1 MAKPNKIPDFKK
13 MYPEASEEVIAV
25 LKVTERKMQYQE
37 YDLKNEKTVIDIK
50 TQTVTVIPSREDSY
64 ERLLEQAVQFVDEK
78 PGPEELALQ
87 RMEMQQLHKAIS
99 LLSEEERYLII
110 QIYFEERTEREV
122 AEELGVY
129 HNAIH
134 KQKNRI
140 LQKLRYFF
148 EKI

>member
-1 MAKPNKIPDFKK
+1 MAKPNRIPDFKK
-13 MYPEASEEVIAV
+13 IYPEASEEVIAV

-37 YDLKNEKTVIDIK
+37 YDLKNEKTVVDIN

-64 ERLLEQAVQFVDEK
+64 ERLLEQAVQFVDEE
-78 PGPEELALQ
+78 PGPEEIALQ
-87 RMEMQQLHKAIS
+87 RMEIQQLHKAIS
-99 LLSEEERYLII
+99 LLSEEERYLIV
-110 QIYFEERTEREV
+110 QIFFEERTEREV